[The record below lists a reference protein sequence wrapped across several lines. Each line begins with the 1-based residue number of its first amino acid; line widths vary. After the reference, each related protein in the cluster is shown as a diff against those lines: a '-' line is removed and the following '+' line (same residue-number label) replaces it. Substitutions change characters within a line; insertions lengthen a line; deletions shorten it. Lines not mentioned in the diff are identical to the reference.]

1 MATQTFTVLGRRP
14 HIVLEDIE
22 GNVTVLPWER
32 EEIAIET
39 AEPVQGIQQEGER
52 LYIRG
57 YRSDITLRVPFIR
70 NILSRLT
77 TSITASRINGSVSTD
92 RVGSVELRQVSG
104 NVNLEQT
111 HGSVRLEDLSE
122 LARLHS
128 VGGSLTVVN
137 ASYIQAWGG
146 VGGSVSLR
154 YVRVAEV
161 DNVGGSFDAQNVDE
175 KLICKHVGG
184 STTVLGC
191 QNAEV
196 EVGSTG
202 GSVNID
208 GAAVLHSVSAGGSAT
223 LTGTFSPGSHNRIAA
238 GGSATL
244 TLPANS
250 DIAVNAIAGGSV
262 SGSALE
268 RRYGQHANVVYGN
281 GSASL
286 MITAGGRV
294 TVNGDLRPSR

>member
-1 MATQTFTVLGRRP
+1 MATQTFTVLGKRP

-32 EEIAIET
+32 NEIAIET
-39 AEPVQGIQQEGER
+39 AEPVQGVQQEGER

-57 YRSDITLRVPFIR
+57 YRSDIILHVPHIHNF
-70 NILSRLT
+70 LSRLT
-77 TSITASRINGSVSTD
+77 TSITASRITGGVSTD

-122 LARLHS
+122 MARLHS
-128 VGGSLTVVN
+128 VGGSLAVVN
-137 ASYIQAWGG
+137 APYIQAWGG
-146 VGGSVSLR
+146 VSGSVSLR
-154 YVRVAEV
+154 YACVAEV
-161 DNVGGSFDAQNVDE
+161 DNIGGSLDAQNIDE
-175 KLICKHVGG
+175 KLICKHIGG
-184 STTVLGC
+184 SATVQGC

-196 EVGSTG
+196 EVGSAG

-208 GAAVLHSVSAGGSAT
+208 GAAILHSVSAGGSAT
-223 LTGTFSPGSHNRIAA
+223 LSGAFPQASHNRIAA

-244 TLPANS
+244 TLPASS
-250 DIAVNAIAGGSV
+250 DLAVKAMAGGSV

-268 RRYGQHANVVYGN
+268 RRYNNHANVVYGN
-281 GSASL
+281 GNASL
-286 MITAGGRV
+286 TITAGGSV
-294 TVNGDLRPSR
+294 TLNGDLRPSR